1 MDNIIE
7 TLKRSNNIVLL
18 CHNNPDGD
26 AVGSSLA
33 LYHALKSI
41 GKNIDIVIEKLPQK
55 FSFLKGSEAVKK
67 IGDQKYALGIILDT
81 ANKPLVNNPCNIL
94 DTINTL
100 IVIDHHQS
108 NTKYGDINYVEP
120 SSSCCELIY
129 KLIDKMHIEV
139 TEEIAKPI
147 ITGILTDTGGFANSN
162 VSENT
167 FKVAAK
173 LSKIINISNIYRQV
187 LHSISKAA
195 FILKKIAFS
204 HLELLENDQI
214 AFSYITYKDIALS
227 GAEDSDTD
235 ILVNIG
241 REIDT
246 VEVSIFTRVYEHQ
259 IRVSLR
265 SNDIDVN
272 EIASYFGGG
281 GHKKASG
288 LTTTMVFDILKK
300 ELLTKVKE
308 KINEWNIS
316 NK

>member
-1 MDNIIE
+1 
-7 TLKRSNNIVLL
+7 
-18 CHNNPDGD
+18 
-26 AVGSSLA
+26 
-33 LYHALKSI
+33 
-41 GKNIDIVIEKLPQK
+41 
-55 FSFLKGSEAVKK
+55 
-67 IGDQKYALGIILDT
+67 
-81 ANKPLVNNPCNIL
+81 
-94 DTINTL
+94 
-100 IVIDHHQS
+100 
-108 NTKYGDINYVEP
+108 
-120 SSSCCELIY
+120 
-129 KLIDKMHIEV
+129 MHIEV

-288 LTTTMVFDILKK
+288 LTTTMDFDILKK